1 MWGIPII
8 DSLIQGVEMLEE
20 LDGVK
25 HSKFTMN
32 QDLIYVPM
40 IALQE

>member
-20 LDGVK
+20 FEWGPGIPGDIEN
-25 HSKFTMN
+25 MN
-32 QDLIYVPM
+32 NDYD
-40 IALQE
+40 ATSF